1 MPKLGPATLEDVRI
15 IFRNFEGKEGQY
27 NRAGDRNFAVVLTK
41 EMAEAMMED
50 GWNVKFPKARPDID
64 PEEDTRDPYLQV
76 TVGYKGRP
84 PRIVTITSRGRT
96 ELSEE
101 NVEILDWVDIAK
113 VDLVIRPYEWEVN
126 GRSGVKAYL
135 KSMYVT
141 IDEDDLDRKYADV
154 PDADLEEDPPF

>member
-50 GWNVKFPKARPDID
+50 GWNVKFPKTRPDID

-84 PRIVTITSRGRT
+84 PRIVAITSRGRT

-154 PDADLEEDPPF
+154 PDADLEEEPPF

>member
-1 MPKLGPATLEDVRI
+1 MPKIQPATLENVRI

-27 NRAGDRNFAVVLTK
+27 NRAGDRNFAVVLPW
-41 EMAEAMMED
+41 EVADAMAAD
-50 GWNVKFPKARPDID
+50 GWNVKYPKPRGDE
-64 PEEDTRDPYLQV
+64 EEDNREPYLPV
-76 TVGYKGRP
+76 TVGFKGRP

-96 ELSEE
+96 ELTED
-101 NVEILDWVDIAK
+101 NVDILDWVDIAN

-141 IDEDDLDRKYADV
+141 IDEDELDRKYADV
-154 PDADLEEDPPF
+154 PDAELDEE

>member
-1 MPKLGPATLEDVRI
+1 M
-15 IFRNFEGKEGQY
+15 
-27 NRAGDRNFAVVLTK
+27 
-41 EMAEAMMED
+41 
-50 GWNVKFPKARPDID
+50 
-64 PEEDTRDPYLQV
+64 

-84 PRIVTITSRGRT
+84 PRIVIITSRGRT
-96 ELSEE
+96 ELTEE

-141 IDEDDLDRKYADV
+141 IDEDELDRKYADV
-154 PDADLEEDPPF
+154 PDAELEEEPPF